1 MHRRNSNA
9 KKINPLID
17 DEEIGLDGAGHQSI
31 LINYNQSLEVGGG
44 MKLDEKSGSLH
55 ADSLGDHGTRNKVA
69 NYSSALEIPYQDT
82 AVDTFYKDGKNLES
96 R

>member
-1 MHRRNSNA
+1 
-9 KKINPLID
+9 
-17 DEEIGLDGAGHQSI
+17 
-31 LINYNQSLEVGGG
+31 

-82 AVDTFYKDGKNLES
+82 AVDTLYKNGKNLES
-96 R
+96 RQRQIHPSQPIVESSEYDTLKPNSRSSKKKKILNQVGIGDHL